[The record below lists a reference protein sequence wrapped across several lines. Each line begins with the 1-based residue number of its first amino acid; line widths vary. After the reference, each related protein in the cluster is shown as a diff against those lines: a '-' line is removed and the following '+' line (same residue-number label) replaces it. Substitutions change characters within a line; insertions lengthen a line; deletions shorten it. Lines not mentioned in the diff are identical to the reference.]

1 MTRKRGTGRGP
12 VLLLL
17 LATVCFGGEP
27 RRGPGDVD
35 SMNRFAGEY
44 NKYAEELHSGIV
56 DLKQWGRVEDAWK
69 AVR

>member
-1 MTRKRGTGRGP
+1 
-12 VLLLL
+12 
-17 LATVCFGGEP
+17 
-27 RRGPGDVD
+27 
-35 SMNRFAGEY
+35 MNRFAGEY